1 MSAAR
6 WVSKKNKWLRAGVCA
21 GCVLAFAGA
30 AVAQTQDGRST
41 QTTSPKVSPKIGV
54 QKAAQIAGAQVGR
67 VVVPDLTNKTCA
79 EARQYLISL
88 ETSLQ
93 VQCNGESQAAP
104 RVSRQNP
111 APKAVVARGSVV
123 QAYFDPPPQ
132 TSGPT
137 VTSVI
142 VPDVRQMTCA
152 DAQQYMISHE
162 LALRVRCYQDSN
174 SQPYIARQNPGPNTT
189 VKRWTTVLAYF
200 DLKPAP
206 PINTG
211 EDYGK
216 PVSKQIQVPDLNNL
230 TCASARSLLVTH
242 HLRLRVQCNGEG
254 QWSPYISR
262 QAPFAGTFVN
272 PGTQIQAYFDML
284 PVQVPSLHGLTED
297 EARGVLA
304 EHNLALGSV
313 STLKQADGTPG
324 RVGPQKPNEGAS
336 VAAGTVVS
344 IGINPDRL
352 TIRPARANLKAGQ
365 QLVVEAI
372 LEPNRPGA
380 IYEFFWN
387 DPHDASGSTRTV
399 AARAA
404 HVYKAPGNYSV
415 YAVATDPAT
424 GAGMRSNSEAV
435 EIMAL
440 PPPTPKIAEKKPQPL
455 TVALTT
461 DPKDPGAG
469 KPVTL
474 RAVLSR
480 AEPGAQFTYW
490 FGDGQGVPA
499 TSDSIS
505 HVYASGGRTYVASVS
520 VMVNGKE
527 VAKASRDVRVPTP
540 IPTPWWYGVGLAVA
554 GAAAVVVRVH
564 FRNKKINKVRQQ
576 LSIVPVPA
584 PPEIEQQSRAMLTP
598 AAVRISV
605 EIPAGEYEMVSGAKA
620 GGR

>member
-6 WVSKKNKWLRAGVCA
+6 WISDKSKWLRAGVWA
-21 GCVLAFAGA
+21 GCVLAFASA
-30 AVAQTQDGRST
+30 AVAQTQDRRST
-41 QTTSPKVSPKIGV
+41 QMTSPKVSPKIGV
-54 QKAAQIAGAQVGR
+54 QKAVTAAQIAGAQVPQ
-67 VVVPDLTNKTCA
+67 VAVPDLTNKTCA
-79 EARQYLISL
+79 EARQYLISE

-123 QAYFDPPPQ
+123 QAYFDPPRQ

-142 VPDVRQMTCA
+142 VPDVRRMTCA

-162 LALRVRCYQDSN
+162 LALQVRCYQDSN
-174 SQPYIARQNPGPNTT
+174 SQDYIARQNPGPNAT
-189 VKRWTTVLAYF
+189 VKRGTTVHAYF
-200 DLKPAP
+200 DRKPALP
-206 PINTG
+206 SNTG
-211 EDYGK
+211 ENYGK
-216 PVSKQIQVPDLNNL
+216 PVSKQIQVPDLKNL

-262 QAPFAGTFVN
+262 QAPVAGTFVN
-272 PGTQIQAYFDML
+272 PGTQIHAYFDML
-284 PVQVPSLHGLTED
+284 RVQVPSLHGLTED
-297 EARGVLA
+297 DARGVLA
-304 EHNLALGSV
+304 EHNLVLGSV

-336 VAAGTVVS
+336 VAAGMAVS

-352 TIRPARANLKAGQ
+352 TIRPAHANLKAGQ

-404 HVYKAPGNYSV
+404 HVYKAPGKYSI

-435 EIMAL
+435 EIVAL
-440 PPPTPKIAEKKPQPL
+440 PQPL
-455 TVALTT
+455 TVTLTM
-461 DPKDPGAG
+461 DPKDPEAG

-499 TSDSIS
+499 TSDSTS
-505 HVYASGGRTYVASVS
+505 HVYVNGDRTYVASVS

-527 VAKASRDVRVPTP
+527 VANDSRDVRVRPDTT
-540 IPTPWWYGVGLAVA
+540 PTPWWYGVGLAVA
-554 GAAAVVVRVH
+554 GTAAVVLRVH

-584 PPEIEQQSRAMLTP
+584 PPEIEQQSRAMVTP
-598 AAVRISV
+598 APVRISV
-605 EIPAGEYEMVSGAKA
+605 EIPAVEYEMVSGAKA
-620 GGR
+620 GGG